1 MTRLGFIFLLL
12 CSQISF
18 GQNNVL
24 NTWAFHEH
32 SDTNIYLSLGSLD
45 RTMQSSMNAG
55 RWVDGTTNAA
65 QVNVFDVRDSELLT
79 FAYSTPKAEIGFTTG
94 MSSLHSRSLGGDEFN
109 SLLRG
114 QYDGDTLFMNNLND
128 VRSSIITHQLKFT
141 AKSSHTIAQ
150 LILSGHQIN
159 SYQKA
164 DINGIIVRS
173 GQTYEGHYTANSI
186 RFNNQL
192 LYQGSVED
200 QLQNAMSW
208 GDSVRITSITR
219 QPLLPSLGIRL
230 IHRPT
235 QYTQFQL
242 LVSGITPL
250 RSTAMVYRSDS
261 VNFELRPSGI
271 PTYRLFSEEEV
282 LELNNQY
289 EYRRNRITET
299 DTTESINLIPYSAY
313 LAYRVQIE
321 PLLFLHFAGGVERY
335 LGTEF
340 YVANI
345 LAERKYQNDLYLQLG
360 LSNYI
365 YNQTIKPNLSA
376 GIRAKISEK
385 LTLMAYSSAATSI
398 PYPNYTSVPR
408 WTNRYHLN
416 VTLQYQLL

>member
-1 MTRLGFIFLLL
+1 MNRLGFISLLL

-32 SDTNIYLSLGSLD
+32 GDTNIYMSLGSLD

-55 RWVDGTTNAA
+55 SWVDGTTKSA
-65 QVNVFDVRDSELLT
+65 QVNVFDIRDNELLT

-94 MSSLHSRSLGGDEFN
+94 MSSLHSRSIGGNEFN

-114 QYDGDTLFMNNLND
+114 QYNGDTLFMNNIND
-128 VRSSIITHQLKFT
+128 VRSSIITHQLKLT
-141 AKSSHTIAQ
+141 TKSSHTIAQ

-159 SYQKA
+159 SYQQA
-164 DINGIIVRS
+164 GINGIIVRS
-173 GQTYEGHYTANSI
+173 GQTYEGHYTANSM

-200 QLQNAMSW
+200 QLQNTMSW

-271 PTYRLFSEEEV
+271 PTYRLFNEEEV

-289 EYRRNRITET
+289 EYRRNRITEI
-299 DTTESINLIPYSAY
+299 DTTESFNLIPYSAY

-360 LSNYI
+360 ISNYI